1 MNCMIRLLV
10 VGQGRTKLRGENR
23 DSVCMSVIP
32 ENSSAKILIWT
43 LRVAQLTLASLKHT
57 ENVKNFR
64 ILVCVSNQ

>member
-10 VGQGRTKLRGENR
+10 VGPERTKLLGENR
-23 DSVCMSVIP
+23 DSCLSVIP